1 MVMPGYPIN
10 HRLLPVIALSLR
22 ILQIEGLE
30 SIPLSNM
37 ILDVWCTKS
46 RHPEPLLLANHSFK
60 WVEEGQLDQ
69 CNHQCSYKTT
79 ENPVHCQVHLFL
91 RKKKWWSAD
100 AVGQRGDRT
109 EVRRTDTSDCSS
121 MTIHEGWTNLQG
133 LALPISDE
141 SFRRCDKISL
151 LSDFR
156 SGLKFPFTVQAA
168 LGWELSAGRTQ
179 SVPVPETVVTGLS
192 EPIFAAR
199 SPIQKGKSRVEFQAD
214 RHKVPMRTSHWWGE
228 PQSQQDLTWSNVNNR
243 CNSHTTSN

>member
-1 MVMPGYPIN
+1 MSDVRKADILSHCSSQITASNGSKRVSSISATTN
-10 HRLLPVIALSLR
+10 ALTKPLK
-22 ILQIEGLE
+22 ILFTVRFTF
-30 SIPLSNM
+30 S
-37 ILDVWCTKS
+37 C
-46 RHPEPLLLANHSFK
+46 A
-60 WVEEGQLDQ
+60 
-69 CNHQCSYKTT
+69 
-79 ENPVHCQVHLFL
+79 
-91 RKKKWWSAD
+91 KKKWWSAD

>member
-1 MVMPGYPIN
+1 MYEKPTSWATAPRKSQLQMGRRGSARSVQPPMLLQN
-10 HRLLPVIALSLR
+10 HWKSCSLS
-22 ILQIEGLE
+22 G
-30 SIPLSNM
+30 SPF
-37 ILDVWCTKS
+37 
-46 RHPEPLLLANHSFK
+46 LA
-60 WVEEGQLDQ
+60 Q
-69 CNHQCSYKTT
+69 
-79 ENPVHCQVHLFL
+79 
-91 RKKKWWSAD
+91 KKKWWSAD

-199 SPIQKGKSRVEFQAD
+199 SPIQQGKSRVEFQAD